1 MSNLAIY
8 KPKTKASEY
17 AVYACNFYRGCS
29 NQCDYCFLKKGVWA
43 KTLGG
48 NIPTLKKC
56 FKDEEHAIKVFKN
69 ELNANIYE
77 LRKHGLLFSF
87 TTDTM
92 LPETISLTEA
102 AARVCLKNGVPVKIL
117 TKRTD
122 WVGAFLFELKMD
134 ETVWGIEPHRAFD
147 LLAFGFTL
155 TGYDCLEPYAS
166 SNIER
171 VMAGRRLHSAGFKT
185 FASIEPIIDFAS
197 SYEMV
202 QFSSDYCDLYKIGL
216 KSGGKYKKGDARRF
230 LEKIKALPGTHK
242 IYIKKSLRKLLD
254 IDYPLENL
262 GDNFVGADYDMFEQT
277 TPFVIVNN
285 L

>member
-1 MSNLAIY
+1 MEKTIY
-8 KPKTKASEY
+8 SPKNSAAEY
-17 AVYACNFYRGCS
+17 SKYACNFYVGCPNLCS
-29 NQCDYCFLKKGVWA
+29 YCYLKKGIWA

-48 NIPTLKKC
+48 NKATLKKC
-56 FKDEEHAIKVFKN
+56 FKDEGHAMEVFKK
-69 ELNANIYE
+69 ELHANIFE
-77 LRKHGLLFSF
+77 LRKHGLFFSF
-87 TTDTM
+87 TTDPM
-92 LPETISLTEA
+92 LPGTISLTEE
-102 AARVCLKNGVPVKIL
+102 AARVCLKSGVPVKIL

-155 TGYDCLEPYAS
+155 TGYDRLEPYAS

-262 GDNFVGADYDMFEQT
+262 GDNFVGADYDMFKQT